1 MIKAGIVCQSTHSVR
16 PRPSKGLRHRA
27 VGLARK
33 ASTCVAAACL
43 MLSSVESGAQ
53 PAEGPQRLRTTT
65 LGAGMHNIVAEVA
78 LTPQEH
84 ATGLMHRTSMG
95 THEGMLFIFDRPG
108 TQCFWMKNTLIP
120 LSIAFISDDGT
131 IVNVDEMKP
140 QTLASHCS
148 AQPVRHVLEMNAGWF
163 KKRGLGAGSKLT
175 GAPFGTPR

>member
-1 MIKAGIVCQSTHSVR
+1 MSKAGIVCQSTPSVR
-16 PRPSKGLRHRA
+16 PRPSKGLRHQ
-27 VGLARK
+27 VFGLAMR
-33 ASTCVAAACL
+33 AGACVAAACL
-43 MLSSVESGAQ
+43 MLPIDSSAQ
-53 PAEGPQRLRTTT
+53 AGDGPQKLSTTT
-65 LGAGMHNIVAEVA
+65 LGAGMHNIVAELA
-78 LTPQEH
+78 LTPQQH

-120 LSIAFISDDGT
+120 LSIAFIADDGT

-140 QTLASHCS
+140 QTLESHCS
-148 AQPVRHVLEMNAGWF
+148 AKPVRHVLEMNAGWF